1 MKNTNPKHMEIS
13 SSNVLS
19 SVLLS
24 TSVLA
29 GVFMFSGTNISA
41 NVKNDTQTTV
51 QTTQMQKEV
60 EQSKQVTNGTATTK
74 AADDT
79 ISNSQAKTVTQVVDD
94 KAEAEKTDNAAS
106 DSQVKANV
114 PTSADTKSDSEKTD
128 AENNT
133 QVKASSNSATTASTT
148 NQSTESTEV
157 APNSSTVE
165 KRDANYNKKSESSV
179 KEEKEYTLNTDEYNK
194 IYSKIK
200 KIHSQGQKD
209 YGDSWWGMFEFWYSD
224 TESYANGDIA
234 LDDESQKNFDDM
246 VSYLK
251 ATIATY
257 DANDVPKETTEN
269 EYNYYQKMDP
279 NGEKFSSFTSSSC
292 NEFSVSQDDA
302 MEALSDVNEEN
313 LRESDY
319 VKALNMMKK
328 AYKALKPR
336 ASKDSVNQL
345 SQIVQGMKDFDD
357 ARNHGVPG
365 YSWYVNGDDY
375 NEMYEFFDDLENFFS
390 YGGNWM
396 YTPEKGVD
404 WGSFTVENSSQEE
417 VDDLIARA
425 EEVKSHPL
433 IAKKIDTAAI
443 DKAEKRVDAE
453 LNKTDIY
460 TEESITMVRVYVN
473 NMISFGLNRNDG
485 EFPDV
490 PQIVDSVLDGLNM
503 LVKKDNSN
511 NNNINKKALSTASA
525 KANEALNNAA
535 KYTQD
540 SIAKL
545 RTAFD
550 LAMKVQNNK
559 NATQAEVDTAAKAL
573 NTAIEALVSVD
584 GNNGSSDNQNDT
596 KDNNGSSN
604 NQNDTKD
611 NNDSSND
618 QSNSGN
624 NNGSNDGQ
632 ISSNTNNHTN
642 ANDAVNNQNS
652 ASISSANNSNT
663 SSNPSVNTVAD
674 NNMVNLV
681 ANTNSSSTSVNKT
694 KTTSSSNSSVNA
706 LPQTDERSQHAEM
719 ATGFVGLLLAVLG
732 FVGIS
737 FRKRRN

>member
-1 MKNTNPKHMEIS
+1 M
-13 SSNVLS
+13 
-19 SVLLS
+19 
-24 TSVLA
+24 
-29 GVFMFSGTNISA
+29 
-41 NVKNDTQTTV
+41 
-51 QTTQMQKEV
+51 
-60 EQSKQVTNGTATTK
+60 
-74 AADDT
+74 
-79 ISNSQAKTVTQVVDD
+79 
-94 KAEAEKTDNAAS
+94 
-106 DSQVKANV
+106 
-114 PTSADTKSDSEKTD
+114 
-128 AENNT
+128 
-133 QVKASSNSATTASTT
+133 
-148 NQSTESTEV
+148 
-157 APNSSTVE
+157 E

-357 ARNHGVPG
+357 ARNHGVSG

-719 ATGFVGLLLAVLG
+719 ATGFVG
-732 FVGIS
+732 IS

>member
-1 MKNTNPKHMEIS
+1 M
-13 SSNVLS
+13 
-19 SVLLS
+19 
-24 TSVLA
+24 
-29 GVFMFSGTNISA
+29 
-41 NVKNDTQTTV
+41 
-51 QTTQMQKEV
+51 
-60 EQSKQVTNGTATTK
+60 
-74 AADDT
+74 
-79 ISNSQAKTVTQVVDD
+79 
-94 KAEAEKTDNAAS
+94 
-106 DSQVKANV
+106 
-114 PTSADTKSDSEKTD
+114 
-128 AENNT
+128 
-133 QVKASSNSATTASTT
+133 
-148 NQSTESTEV
+148 
-157 APNSSTVE
+157 E

-179 KEEKEYTLNTDEYNK
+179 KEEKEYTLNADEYNK

-209 YGDSWWGMFEFWYSD
+209 YGDFWWGMFEFWYSD

-345 SQIVQGMKDFDD
+345 SQIVQSMKDFDD

-473 NMISFGLNRNDG
+473 NMVSFGLNRNDG

-674 NNMVNLV
+674 NNTVNLV

-737 FRKRRN
+737 FCKRRN

>member
-357 ARNHGVPG
+357 ARNHGVSG

-433 IAKKIDTAAI
+433 IAKKIDTVAI

>member
-357 ARNHGVPG
+357 ARNHGVSG

-663 SSNPSVNTVAD
+663 SSNPSVNTIAD

>member
-1 MKNTNPKHMEIS
+1 
-13 SSNVLS
+13 
-19 SVLLS
+19 
-24 TSVLA
+24 
-29 GVFMFSGTNISA
+29 
-41 NVKNDTQTTV
+41 
-51 QTTQMQKEV
+51 
-60 EQSKQVTNGTATTK
+60 
-74 AADDT
+74 
-79 ISNSQAKTVTQVVDD
+79 
-94 KAEAEKTDNAAS
+94 
-106 DSQVKANV
+106 
-114 PTSADTKSDSEKTD
+114 
-128 AENNT
+128 
-133 QVKASSNSATTASTT
+133 
-148 NQSTESTEV
+148 
-157 APNSSTVE
+157 
-165 KRDANYNKKSESSV
+165 
-179 KEEKEYTLNTDEYNK
+179 
-194 IYSKIK
+194 
-200 KIHSQGQKD
+200 
-209 YGDSWWGMFEFWYSD
+209 
-224 TESYANGDIA
+224 
-234 LDDESQKNFDDM
+234 
-246 VSYLK
+246 
-251 ATIATY
+251 
-257 DANDVPKETTEN
+257 
-269 EYNYYQKMDP
+269 
-279 NGEKFSSFTSSSC
+279 
-292 NEFSVSQDDA
+292 
-302 MEALSDVNEEN
+302 
-313 LRESDY
+313 
-319 VKALNMMKK
+319 
-328 AYKALKPR
+328 
-336 ASKDSVNQL
+336 
-345 SQIVQGMKDFDD
+345 
-357 ARNHGVPG
+357 
-365 YSWYVNGDDY
+365 
-375 NEMYEFFDDLENFFS
+375 
-390 YGGNWM
+390 M

-663 SSNPSVNTVAD
+663 SSNPSVNTIAD

>member
-29 GVFMFSGTNISA
+29 GFFMFSGTNISA

-357 ARNHGVPG
+357 ARNHGVSG

-737 FRKRRN
+737 SRKRRN

>member
-357 ARNHGVPG
+357 ARNHGVSG